1 MKRIMTILIAVLAAG
16 NVFAQGSVSEDN
28 QRWANEWKYAFSKE
42 GIKEWKP
49 EFTLRG
55 YAGFVTS
62 GPMLT
67 GGVRIDQKRS
77 FSLFVGMG
85 DTYIDHAPAD
95 IYTVSTGLN
104 FRRYWHL
111 GKRKVFALYSD
122 LYAGA
127 AFVTEVTGATYEIN
141 DNGEVW
147 EIVEEK
153 PGDVLFIGGW
163 QPGVRIRFYRNLHI
177 FLGPTIATDCIG
189 AHFGIGF

>member
-1 MKRIMTILIAVLAAG
+1 MKRILTILIAVLAAG

-85 DTYIDHAPAD
+85 DTYVDHAPAD
-95 IYTVSTGLN
+95 IYTVSTGHCREQTPYACPN
-104 FRRYWHL
+104 ASID
-111 GKRKVFALYSD
+111 GNSNLY
-122 LYAGA
+122 
-127 AFVTEVTGATYEIN
+127 
-141 DNGEVW
+141 
-147 EIVEEK
+147 
-153 PGDVLFIGGW
+153 
-163 QPGVRIRFYRNLHI
+163 
-177 FLGPTIATDCIG
+177 
-189 AHFGIGF
+189 

>member
-1 MKRIMTILIAVLAAG
+1 MKRILIILIAILAAG
-16 NVFAQGSVSEDN
+16 NVFAQGSVSEGN
-28 QRWANEWKYAFSKE
+28 QRWANEL
-42 GIKEWKP
+42 KP

-85 DTYIDHAPAD
+85 DTYVDHAPAD